1 MYEPRR
7 TADICEVAHSK
18 DGLRSVGA
26 LIRNKRTSAGLT
38 QGALANRAGLSAK
51 YVSEIERGTRDVPF
65 STLHAIVESGLGLT
79 LEVAFPTKPTPRSG
93 TTRPPLPR
101 QIAEV
106 ARQLAELPEA
116 ERTAVVRIVRDLIA
130 LASGD

>member
-1 MYEPRR
+1 M
-7 TADICEVAHSK
+7 ASAK
-18 DGLRSVGA
+18 DGLRALGQ
-26 LIRNKRTSAGLT
+26 LIRQRRGAAGLT
-38 QGALANRAGLSAK
+38 QDQLGKRAGIVGK